1 MKKIIFNIFSLKN
14 KKVIGNRLYSS
25 KNTSDSEN
33 YNVYFYIVYLFC
45 LLLVRGYSNVW
56 FTINT
61 INITLYRFM

>member
-33 YNVYFYIVYLFC
+33 YNVYCYIDVFNKL
-45 LLLVRGYSNVW
+45 
-56 FTINT
+56 
-61 INITLYRFM
+61 